1 MREESLGKDLSD
13 MNIEPDHTA
22 PSPVSV
28 EDVSRLLKLRR
39 DKILQQRQV
48 SEDMQYID
56 PLTRLTN
63 REYFYT
69 KAFTVLKS
77 KFNRYNTHCILFLID
92 IADFKLINSAFG
104 CANADECLKE
114 FAVRLLDGIEKVK
127 GDVSLSR
134 IGSNEFALLIGSLGM
149 SNQETLAYA
158 NQMLKKIYEKFESP
172 ILIGDQKYQVKIHT
186 GVTLFLAH
194 EKDLESMIHE
204 ASLALEAAKK
214 HPHRMFCFFE
224 QEMAEASVFKTE
236 LLHAFENEVE
246 KRVLL
251 YYQPIVDRSFR
262 TVGYEVL
269 SRWKKNE
276 AHIVTAQD
284 FIPYL
289 EENGRIIS
297 YDKYIFE
304 KVCRQIAEWENE
316 GITDMVDFI
325 SINISPISFMSADFL
340 LFVPK
345 CVEKYGVDP
354 KSIIL
359 EITENELL
367 SDFELVERRM
377 KLLSDYGIRFALD
390 DYGTGYAS
398 LSYLHRLPFSEL
410 KIDKSLISNI
420 DNDKKNRKIVSLIF
434 MMSETIGLT
443 VVAEGVER
451 EAQRDTLL
459 AMGCDYFQG
468 FLFDSPG
475 MPLKYSL

>member
-1 MREESLGKDLSD
+1 MREKASGKDLPAKD
-13 MNIEPDHTA
+13 THLDYNI
-22 PSPVSV
+22 PSSASV

-39 DKILQQRQV
+39 DRILQQRQV
-48 SEDMQYID
+48 SEDMKYID

-63 REYFYT
+63 REYFYG

-77 KFNRYNTHCILFLID
+77 KFNRYNTHAILFLID
-92 IADFKLINSAFG
+92 IADFKLINSTFG
-104 CANADECLKE
+104 YANADECLKE
-114 FAVRLLDGIEKVK
+114 SAVRLLDGIEKVK

-149 SNQETLAYA
+149 NNQETLAYA
-158 NQMLKKIYEKFESP
+158 NQMLQKIYKKFDEP
-172 ILIGDQKYQVKIHT
+172 VVMNGQPHQVRIHT
-186 GVTLFLAH
+186 GVTLFLAY

-214 HPHRMFCFFE
+214 HSNRMFCFFE
-224 QEMAEASVFKTE
+224 QEMEEASVFKTE
-236 LLHAFENEVE
+236 LLQAFENEAE

-251 YYQPIVDRSFR
+251 YYQPIVNRSFR

-269 SRWKKNE
+269 SRWKKSDS
-276 AHIVTAQD
+276 HIVTAQD
-284 FIPYL
+284 FISHL
-289 EENGRIIS
+289 EENGRIAAF
-297 YDKYIFE
+297 DKYIFE
-304 KVCRQIAEWENE
+304 QVCKQMAQWKRE
-316 GITDMVDFI
+316 GVTEMLDFV
-325 SINISPISFMSADFL
+325 SINISPVSFMSADFL

-345 CVEKYGVDP
+345 TVEKYGIDP
-354 KSIIL
+354 KRILL

-367 SDFELVERRM
+367 SDFESVERRM

-398 LSYLHRLPFSEL
+398 LSYLHRLPFTEL
-410 KIDKSLISNI
+410 KIDKSLIKNI

-434 MMSETIGLT
+434 LMAEAIGLK

-459 AMGCDYFQG
+459 SMGCDYFQG

-475 MPLKYSL
+475 LPIKYAH